1 MIQLATDCAVVAVDV
16 DALDAIADR
25 YVSPDAPQIHPAW
38 CATCWA
44 VPLLEFN
51 CTGWAVVCS
60 CGNKGPVSPTME
72 DAKAAWGTAQWARY
86 STDSDDQHD
95 PKAPDDARHARR
107 VAVAKA
113 YTAYAARN
121 PLTIKA
127 RHWATHRTSKCC
139 NATYAIV
146 RHENRDDPRAVCR
159 GCGKSFA
166 VARILR
172 AKEMKETT

>member
-25 YVSPDAPQIHPAW
+25 YVSPDAPPIHPAW
-38 CATCWA
+38 CATCWEVPA
-44 VPLLEFN
+44 VA
-51 CTGWAVVCS
+51 AVDGGHHVACQ
-60 CGNKGPVSPTME
+60 CGNVGQICATVE
-72 DAKAAWGTAQWARY
+72 AAKEACGVAQWARY

-95 PKAPDDARHARR
+95 PKEPDDARHARR
-107 VAVAKA
+107 IAVAKA

-121 PLTIKA
+121 PWTIKA

-139 NATYAIV
+139 GATYAIV
-146 RHENRDDPRAVCR
+146 RHHKRDDPRAVCR

-166 VARILR
+166 VAGILR
-172 AKEMKETT
+172 IKEARGAK